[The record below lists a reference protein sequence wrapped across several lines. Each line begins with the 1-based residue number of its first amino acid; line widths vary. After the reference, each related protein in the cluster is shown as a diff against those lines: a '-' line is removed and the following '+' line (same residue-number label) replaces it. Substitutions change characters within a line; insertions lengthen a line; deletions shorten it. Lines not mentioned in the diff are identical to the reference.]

1 MELHILFILEVY
13 IFLIVLCNVMTMH
26 NIIFIHNLARHIAA
40 QFKSTVIT

>member
-13 IFLIVLCNVMTMH
+13 IFLIVLCNVLTMD
-26 NIIFIHNLARHIAA
+26 NIIFVHNLARHIAE